1 MVPTLLGIAATLHS
15 DQGEFC
21 KTISYD
27 AIYHGKKHCRSNIGG
42 NDYEKTLL
50 PRLQKQSV
58 VWVRNIKA
66 QRPNAF
72 ADDVFHT
79 IQHGSDRFER
89 ISKGYPCLMIIEGL
103 MTLSV

>member
-1 MVPTLLGIAATLHS
+1 MRPSLIEVYRG
-15 DQGEFC
+15 D
-21 KTISYD
+21 
-27 AIYHGKKHCRSNIGG
+27 
-42 NDYEKTLL
+42 DYEKTLL

-79 IQHGSDRFER
+79 IYNMAVIDSREYQKD
-89 ISKGYPCLMIIEGL
+89 IL
-103 MTLSV
+103 V

>member
-1 MVPTLLGIAATLHS
+1 MRTLSERSFVVGNGVNKYGE
-15 DQGEFC
+15 QGTMRPSLIEV
-21 KTISYD
+21 YRGD
-27 AIYHGKKHCRSNIGG
+27 
-42 NDYEKTLL
+42 DYEKTLL